1 MPLSVVVSRNSMSE
15 STYAKIEFEPQ
26 GHVCDAESLKA
37 GITRAVS
44 RWISETDVGMQ
55 VWSANCQDFNV
66 GDLALQDISENS
78 ELGRRLREEDVVI
91 VNLEVDSCDNAS
103 WTFDAP
109 LFDDDDINESA

>member
-44 RWISETDVGMQ
+44 RWISETDIGMQ
-55 VWSANCQDFNV
+55 VWSANCQDFNI
-66 GDLALQDISENS
+66 GD
-78 ELGRRLREEDVVI
+78 LGRRLREEDVVI
-91 VNLEVDSCDNAS
+91 VNLEVDSCDNTS
-103 WTFDAP
+103 WAFDAP
-109 LFDDDDINESA
+109 LFDDDDISERV